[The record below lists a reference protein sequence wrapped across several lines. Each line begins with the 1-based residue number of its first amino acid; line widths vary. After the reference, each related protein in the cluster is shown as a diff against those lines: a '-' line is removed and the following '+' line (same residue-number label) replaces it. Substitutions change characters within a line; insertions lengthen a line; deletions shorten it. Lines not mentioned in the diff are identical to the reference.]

1 MAAKIVK
8 GDEVVILTGK
18 TADKGKHGRVVRVIP
33 DKHQVVVEG
42 FNMVSK
48 NVKPN
53 KMTGEPGKII
63 KKEAPIDVS
72 NVAIYNPETGKA
84 DRVGFDFVDGKK
96 IRIYKST
103 KKEIV
108 K

>member
-1 MAAKIVK
+1 MASKIVK

-18 TADKGKHGRVVRVIP
+18 HDDKGKHGKVTKVIP
-33 DKHQVVVEG
+33 AKHQVIVEG
-42 FNMVSK
+42 LNLVTK
-48 NVKPN
+48 HVKPN
-53 KMTGEPGKII
+53 QLLGTEGSII

-84 DRVGFDFVDGKK
+84 DRVGFKFVDGKK
-96 IRIYKST
+96 VRFFKST